1 MTQAVRRPPVP
12 QPAERAR
19 TIAARGGRAVLL
31 RSEPD
36 QDTTSADR
44 IEPHLHHVHAD
55 GTVTV
60 LLAEDHALITA
71 ALTGRLPA
79 MVEVADRAPV
89 ELREPVRALLW
100 VTGLLVALDE
110 NEGRAQALLVAD
122 ERADSRLLDVGHGYR
137 VLRLAPASLVLADSE
152 GTSSI
157 SPEEFASA
165 TPDPFCEYEDN
176 WLRHLDSVHRDVV
189 GMLTRLLPEALR
201 GGNVRPLGLDRYG
214 LRLRVEAAGGDH
226 DVRLAFSGPVD
237 TPQGLAVELRRMVG
251 CPFLARTRGN
261 NG

>member
-1 MTQAVRRPPVP
+1 MSQAVRRPPVP

-36 QDTTSADR
+36 SDIESSTR

-60 LLAEDHALITA
+60 LLADDHPLLA
-71 ALTGRLPA
+71 AARANRLPT

-89 ELREPVRALLW
+89 ALREPVRALLW
-100 VTGLLVALDE
+100 VTGLLDALDE
-110 NEGRAQALLVAD
+110 DEGREQALLVAD
-122 ERADSRLLDVGHGYR
+122 EHVDSRLLDVGYGYS
-137 VLRLAPASLVLADSE
+137 VLRLTPASLVLADSE

-157 SPEEFASA
+157 APEEFAAA

-176 WLRHLDSVHRDVV
+176 WLRHLDSAHRDVV
-189 GMLTRLLPEALR
+189 GMLTRLLPDGLR

-214 LRLRVEAAGGDH
+214 LRLRVEAAQGDH
-226 DVRLAFSGPVD
+226 DVRLAFANPVD
-237 TPQGLAVELRRMVG
+237 TPQGLAIELRRMVG
-251 CPFLARTRGN
+251 CPFLARTSER
-261 NG
+261 

>member
-1 MTQAVRRPPVP
+1 MSQAVRRPPVP

-36 QDTTSADR
+36 SDIESANR
-44 IEPHLHHVHAD
+44 IEPHLHHVHTD

-60 LLAEDHALITA
+60 LLADDHPLLA
-71 ALTGRLPA
+71 AARANRLPA

-89 ELREPVRALLW
+89 ALREPVRALLW
-100 VTGLLVALDE
+100 VTGLLDALEQD
-110 NEGRAQALLVAD
+110 EGREQALLVAD
-122 ERADSRLLDVGHGYR
+122 EHVDSRLLDVGHGYS
-137 VLRLAPASLVLADSE
+137 VLRLTPASLVLADCE

-157 SPEEFASA
+157 APTEFAA
-165 TPDPFCEYEDN
+165 ADPDPFCAYEDN
-176 WLRHLDSVHRDVV
+176 WLRHLDSAHRDVV

-226 DVRLAFSGPVD
+226 DVRLAFGSPVD

-251 CPFLARTRGN
+251 CPFLAKTRER
-261 NG
+261 

>member
-1 MTQAVRRPPVP
+1 MSQAVRRPPVP

-36 QDTTSADR
+36 SDIESSNR

-60 LLAEDHALITA
+60 LLAEDHPLIA
-71 ALTGRLPA
+71 AARAGRLPA

-89 ELREPVRALLW
+89 ALREPVRALWW
-100 VTGLLVALDE
+100 VTGLLDALDE
-110 NEGRAQALLVAD
+110 AQGREQALLVAD
-122 ERADSRLLDVGHGYR
+122 ERVDSRLLDVGYGYG
-137 VLRLAPASLVLADSE
+137 VLRLTPASLVLADSE

-157 SPEEFASA
+157 APEEFVAA
-165 TPDPFCEYEDN
+165 APDPFCEYEDN
-176 WLRHLDSVHRDVV
+176 WLRHLDSAHRDVV
-189 GMLTRLLPEALR
+189 GMLTRLLPDGLR

-214 LRLRVEAAGGDH
+214 LRLRVEAARGDH
-226 DVRLAFSGPVD
+226 DVRLAFANPVD

-251 CPFLARTRGN
+251 CPFLARTRER
-261 NG
+261 

>member
-1 MTQAVRRPPVP
+1 MSQAVRRPPVP

-60 LLAEDHALITA
+60 LLAEDHPMLLA
-71 ALTGRLPA
+71 ALDNRLPA

-89 ELREPVRALLW
+89 ALREPVRALLW
-100 VTGLLVALDE
+100 VTGLLTGLRGEQARE
-110 NEGRAQALLVAD
+110 QALLVAD
-122 ERADSRLLDVGHGYR
+122 ERADSRLLDVGHGFG
-137 VLRLAPASLVLADSE
+137 VLRLTPASLVLADSE

-157 SPEEFASA
+157 SPPEFATAS
-165 TPDPFCEYEDN
+165 PDPFCEYEDN
-176 WLRHLDSVHRDVV
+176 WLRHLDSAHRDVV
-189 GMLTRLLPEALR
+189 GMLTRLLPETLR

-226 DVRLAFSGPVD
+226 DVRLAFANPVD

-251 CPFLARTRGN
+251 CPFLARTRDQRS
-261 NG
+261 

>member
-1 MTQAVRRPPVP
+1 MSQAVRRPPVP

-36 QDTTSADR
+36 QDTASADR
-44 IEPHLHHVHAD
+44 IEPHLHHVHTD

-60 LLAEDHALITA
+60 LLADHHPLLA
-71 ALTGRLPA
+71 AARANRLPA

-89 ELREPVRALLW
+89 ALREPVRALLW
-100 VTGLLVALDE
+100 VTGLLDALDE
-110 NEGRAQALLVAD
+110 DEGREQALLVAD
-122 ERADSRLLDVGHGYR
+122 EHVDSRLLDVGHGYS
-137 VLRLAPASLVLADSE
+137 VLRLTPASLVLADSE

-157 SPEEFASA
+157 APDEFAAA

-176 WLRHLDSVHRDVV
+176 WLRHLDSAHRDVV
-189 GMLTRLLPEALR
+189 GMLTRLLPDALR

-214 LRLRVEAAGGDH
+214 LRLRVEATEGDH
-226 DVRLAFSGPVD
+226 DVRLAFASPVD

-251 CPFLARTRGN
+251 CPFLAKTRER
-261 NG
+261 